1 MGENE
6 EEILPKFTFRMSH
19 EAKLK
24 ELLRNLASVESQLFA
39 EASKEFIKILKSDSG
54 PEFLYVYLRA
64 SSKLIEISQAWEV
77 RRGKPGFSH
86 ILNLS
91 AAILKHGKD
100 NNVVGNGGAYISQ
113 TLDEFTLA
121 LIKEKMGDFYK
132 ELSSTEANA
141 KRQNAVLLLLATIV
155 KRNSHL
161 AWEVANV
168 FDFKL
173 AGFPQLAEVRL
184 RAKKFSEGKRKSHS
198 TRKAFVSFAMSFLEI
213 GNPRLLRGVLQ
224 KNDMYS
230 GVLRGLGN
238 DDEETVIYILS
249 VLRDRVLVPESLVP
263 PGLRSVLFGS
273 VTLEHLAKISGRDD
287 FGDAAELA
295 HNVLIMVCTDAVNG
309 LMPDMDRQPS
319 PLRGNLKRL
328 LDLMKKLKA
337 TDVEYHMGL
346 LLAIVKGRPS
356 FGSAYLD
363 EFPYSLEDLASNN
376 WVAAISL
383 AADVVSSVSDG
394 LSFGFLDKP
403 PAYDSLHV
411 QSILKCI
418 APRPLTKLVINKGL
432 LHADYLVKHVTLK
445 FVVEALK
452 LLDSLIRN
460 LDSFSRSNEQTR
472 HCWKALIADIQDG
485 VLLSLPDPQVLFSLL
500 SPLTSHFKSL
510 ESTTKRKAET
520 EISSESS
527 LNVNKRLK
535 SSATDE
541 DLDILISG
549 VNSSELDLTSNGG
562 VSHSGDEQ
570 QPENGAGVVKC
581 GRDIWGLHR
590 QPMPHMDVKDADAY
604 FYSKILDSLK
614 LCYRTL
620 PTAMGGLFDLF
631 RFLPNN
637 PLILPTI
644 LQQSLLQLLNEHVS
658 QFSKGVIPMR
668 TPPQMY
674 KHLHPFILLL
684 MCSRVRHIKEQ
695 AYALAK
701 AAMLSTGAFDSN
713 TMEICAWFLF
723 ISGPYGDHVYVEG
736 LEQEIFQKLSSVVV
750 SFLCDAVSTTGN
762 NLYKYMQFLKHY
774 IYDSEG
780 GEVLSPK
787 VGPFMICVLEKCL
800 RLLSSESGCFT
811 IPQKSLI
818 SHYVCNTI
826 KYLLDTQVNAGTLS
840 CLVDRVLSEKL
851 QNCSSRVDILEL
863 VDCPCEWRPL
873 KILLRLARDIMHQAY
888 YSVYSSVEDVMPS
901 KSFFINTLGDI
912 KGVLRSEYDSG
923 LVGLI
928 VAFSFSL
935 MCTRPTELLQN
946 FPLVLSIS
954 NNLLEIP
961 FSVLSSIFFLEPSY
975 LTDVL
980 KVFPEMFIAALNGAI
995 LFEKE
1000 KTMSYKVDMDSTE
1013 AVSVAFARF
1022 LKVAPFCV
1030 LFSSIA
1036 QSNSLH
1042 LLELSGVQKLLLDK
1056 LTRIQ
1061 FDDLISSLC
1070 NVLFWINHSSSCYRV
1085 RLLDELKMLS
1095 KICFTLAEHLL
1106 KQLLVENM
1114 DTLNPARVEAPL
1126 QLHYAAEV
1134 AEILFNHPTV
1144 ASSLSCPLFS
1154 DMEFSDSVFGETLEK
1169 LLVLS
1174 EQIVHQ
1180 MDHHVLNLI
1189 ITASEILFQM
1199 CVDQVN
1205 EQVMNGRKRIVRA
1218 FKSLEQ
1224 KLFLIFKAKFVA
1236 CIQSVDFK
1244 PFVPTFYALHSLIRF
1259 TSPFELLD
1267 LVNWLFSRIDLD
1279 NTTFHQSSKGNAL
1292 FVGLHLASS
1301 TFDLLLAS
1309 MRQPCTES
1317 KSFSS
1322 LGGTAA
1328 HFDVSLFEEI
1338 FFQILEIGCRFKLD
1352 IADKCLLKAVNIVK
1366 MHKAIQH
1373 PELTSIMIIS
1383 RAMASTPVD
1392 IISYCLHKMTR
1403 TKADLLYL
1411 IAEMN
1416 PLYVSVF
1423 GFMTYEILHK
1433 SWLHNANRTQET
1445 YSFSDEELVM
1455 LLPTVFLY
1463 LHSVT
1468 SKFGKQQSKPFQVII
1483 AEYTR
1488 VLFGGFSNWN
1498 IFVSGITFEIGV
1510 DGPLTAATEE
1520 FSNIFSDS
1528 LLGKAILVAQ
1538 DCLALSEDTMGVDGR
1553 FGLFNSVCPSNADD
1567 IFDYLHGET
1576 GLCSL
1581 RRPLEFV
1588 NRVVAKIN
1596 FCRML
1601 LFSHHN
1607 HNHPQLDNR
1616 DEKTISPQVTSDI
1629 EKLRGRLLRLL
1640 VNSWK
1645 LIVQKFQYS
1654 NNYSGDIDG
1663 HKLSIFRFLEVFV
1676 MNNILELTTRMHDC
1690 LTKLDSL
1697 PFIEQLVK
1705 SFLRYRFGDIATL
1718 KMLRNVLTSLS
1729 HGKFSCSSVIQLL
1742 LAHSQFAQYIHL
1754 ACESLVSTQFGLVM
1768 TPMQSVLRSLSVHHN
1783 EPDALDCK
1791 SEKSTSQ
1798 ECLILLELVKFLRVL
1813 FQIYAQQKILSFAED
1828 IDINSKELVY
1838 LLLSSYGATCA
1849 EVDMEIYSLILEIE
1863 AIDKASA
1870 GTVAQMDYLWGIAS
1884 LNVRKEWEQGR
1895 DMQSV
1900 ERSMELSEERR
1911 KIKYRENIPID
1922 PKLCTQTVLYFPY
1935 NRFVKEGIS
1944 HTLQKSSSTV
1954 MHEMRKLSYIEP
1966 VEYASL
1972 GLLAIT
1978 VASLSSPDDDM
1989 RKLGYEALSQFKCAL
2004 EWPISIL
2011 HNIILKCQKNVVQLR
2026 LVLSC
2031 LQNGIEQQWQR
2042 IPSII
2047 AVFFAEAS
2055 LVILDS
2061 SHDKY
2066 STISEYLSNSPSVNM
2081 KAIPLFQN
2089 LFWGSSTRFREDR
2102 LWMLRLLYVGLNT
2115 GNDAEI
2121 YIRNSIFETLMS
2133 FYSSPLSDDDSR
2145 GLIIQIVKKA
2155 VQLHKAVWFLVEH
2168 CGLVLWLSSIV
2179 TSLCWSECQDRTKF
2193 TRRQFPLVL
2202 EVVHYIT
2209 SPRNIVEWLQNHA
2222 MEQLSELSSHLYK
2235 LLIGGVEL
2243 IKEQSILCNS
2253 ILKILMLV
2261 LKISQKRK
2269 IYQPH
2274 FTLSQDGLFQLYEAV
2289 AVCSKI
2295 RCCPSMGLGLKAVL
2309 MSPPPVTSLWMDKEK
2324 FSKFLVSAVTT
2335 ATDSKSKKVL
2345 HPEDS
2350 DYHKIAVSVKREPK
2364 ESLASKLLRWLTAS
2378 VILGNISCKLNKLN
2392 NDRFLERPSLHTLRS
2407 WLGCDEKGFGEN
2419 VLCGCE
2425 DVLAASIFYL
2435 LQLVGFAHSLL
2446 PSAVS
2451 ALCFLLLSNSSS
2463 ELEPFVGSEI
2473 SLPSVCTKIHCPVEA
2488 NPAWRWS
2495 YYQPWRDQSMELSD
2509 VEKLD
2514 EIHACEKLLIVA
2526 SNTLLEKSGCSHFFP
2541 LKDINNL
2548 HVHEWEKSTI
2558 QSDNFGFLTPDR
2570 TEATMA

>member
-24 ELLRNLASVESQLFA
+24 DLLRNLASVESQLFS
-39 EASKEFIKILKSDSG
+39 EASKEFIKILKSASG

-64 SSKLIEISQAWEV
+64 SSKLIEISHAWEV
-77 RRGKPGFSH
+77 RKGKPGFSH

-113 TLDEFTLA
+113 TLDEFALA
-121 LIKEKMGDFYK
+121 LTKEKMGDFYK

-161 AWEVANV
+161 AWELANV

-173 AGFPQLAEVRL
+173 ASFPQLAGVRL
-184 RAKKFSEGKRKSHS
+184 RAKKFAEGKRKSHS

-224 KNDMYS
+224 KKEMYS
-230 GVLRGLGN
+230 GVFRGLGN
-238 DDEETVIYILS
+238 DDEETIIYVLS

-309 LMPDMDRQPS
+309 LMPDMDRHPS

-363 EFPYSLEDLASNN
+363 EFPCSLEDLASNN

-403 PAYDSLHV
+403 PTYDSLHV

-432 LHADYLVKHVTLK
+432 LHADYRVKHVTLK

-460 LDSFSRSNEQTR
+460 LDSSSRSNEQTR
-472 HCWKALIADIQDG
+472 HSWKALIADIQDG

-510 ESTTKRKAET
+510 SKRKAET
-520 EISSESS
+520 EISSGSS

-535 SSATDE
+535 SSARDE
-541 DLDILISG
+541 DLDIIISG
-549 VNSSELDLTSNGG
+549 VNSSELDLTSNGR
-562 VSHSGDEQ
+562 VSHLGDEQ
-570 QPENGAGVVKC
+570 QPENGAIFVKC
-581 GRDIWGLHR
+581 GRDIWGLHQR
-590 QPMPHMDVKDADAY
+590 PMPHVDVKDADAY

-620 PTAMGGLFDLF
+620 PTAVGGLFDLF

-637 PLILPTI
+637 PLVLPTI

-658 QFSKGVIPMR
+658 QFSKGATPMR

-674 KHLHPFILLL
+674 KHLHPFIVLL

-713 TMEICAWFLF
+713 TKEICAWFLF
-723 ISGPYGDHVYVEG
+723 ISGPNGDHVYVEG
-736 LEQEIFQKLSSVVV
+736 LEEEIFQKLSSIVV
-750 SFLCDAVSTTGN
+750 SFLCDAVSTIGN
-762 NLYKYMQFLKHY
+762 NLYKYMQLLKHY

-780 GEVLSPK
+780 GEVR
-787 VGPFMICVLEKCL
+787 PFVICVLEKCL

-888 YSVYSSVEDVMPS
+888 YSIYSSVEDVMPS
-901 KSFFINTLGDI
+901 KGSFINTLEDI

-923 LVGLI
+923 LVGLA

-935 MCTRPTELLQN
+935 TCTRPTELLQN

-954 NNLLEIP
+954 YNLFEIP
-961 FSVLSSIFFLEPSY
+961 FSVLSSIFFLEPGY

-980 KVFPEMFIAALNGAI
+980 KVFPEMFIAALDGAI
-995 LFEKE
+995 LFERE

-1013 AVSVAFARF
+1013 VVSVAFARF

-1036 QSNSLH
+1036 QSNSLR
-1042 LLELSGVQKLLLDK
+1042 LLGLSSVQKLLLDK
-1056 LTRIQ
+1056 LTGIQ

-1070 NVLFWINHSSSCYRV
+1070 NVLFWINHTSSCYRV
-1085 RLLDELKMLS
+1085 RLSDELKMLS
-1095 KICFTLAEHLL
+1095 KICFILAEHLL

-1134 AEILFNHPTV
+1134 AEIIFNHPIV
-1144 ASSLSCPLFS
+1144 ASSLSCPLFGN
-1154 DMEFSDSVFGETLEK
+1154 MEFSDSVFGETLEK

-1180 MDHHVLNLI
+1180 MDHCVLNLI

-1205 EQVMNGRKRIVRA
+1205 EQVMIGRKRIVRA

-1224 KLFLIFKAKFVA
+1224 KLFLIFKAKFDA

-1244 PFVPTFYALHSLIRF
+1244 PFVPTFYAFHSLIRF

-1292 FVGLHLASS
+1292 LIGLHLASS

-1328 HFDVSLFEEI
+1328 HLDVSLFEEI
-1338 FFQILEIGCRFKLD
+1338 FFQILEIVCRFKLD

-1373 PELTSIMIIS
+1373 PELSSIMVIS

-1392 IISYCLHKMTR
+1392 IISYCLHKMNR

-1433 SWLHNANRTQET
+1433 SWLHNGNRMQET

-1468 SKFGKQQSKPFQVII
+1468 SKFGKHQSKPFQVII
-1483 AEYTR
+1483 AEYSR
-1488 VLFGGFSNWN
+1488 VLFGGFSKWN
-1498 IFVSGITFEIGV
+1498 IFVSGIIFEIGV
-1510 DGPLTAATEE
+1510 DGPSTAAIEE
-1520 FSNIFSDS
+1520 FLNIFSDS
-1528 LLGKAILVAQ
+1528 LLGKAILMAQ
-1538 DCLALSEDTMGVDGR
+1538 DCLALSEDTMKVDGR
-1553 FGLFNSVCPSNADD
+1553 LDLFNSVCPSNADD

-1607 HNHPQLDNR
+1607 HNHPQLDNG
-1616 DEKTISPQVTSDI
+1616 DEKTFSPQVASDI
-1629 EKLRGRLLRLL
+1629 EKLRERLLRML

-1654 NNYSGDIDG
+1654 NDYSGDIDG
-1663 HKLSIFRFLEVFV
+1663 HNLSIFRFLEVFV
-1676 MNNILELTTRMHDC
+1676 MNNILELTTKMHDC

-1705 SFLRYRFGDIATL
+1705 SFLRYRFGDLATL

-1742 LAHSQFAQYIHL
+1742 LAHSQFAQSIHL

-1768 TPMQSVLRSLSVHHN
+1768 TPMQSVLRSLSFHHN

-1791 SEKSTSQ
+1791 NEKSASQ
-1798 ECLILLELVKFLRVL
+1798 ECLILLELVKFIRVL
-1813 FQIYAQQKILSFAED
+1813 FQIYAQQKILNFAED
-1828 IDINSKELVY
+1828 IDINLKELVY

-1849 EVDMEIYSLILEIE
+1849 EVDMEIYYLILEIE
-1863 AIDKASA
+1863 ATDKSSA

-1884 LNVRKEWEQGR
+1884 LKVRKEWEQDR
-1895 DMQSV
+1895 NMQSV

-1935 NRFVKEGIS
+1935 NRCVNEGIS
-1944 HTLQKSSSTV
+1944 HKLQKSSSTV
-1954 MHEMRKLSYIEP
+1954 MHEVMSYIEP

-1989 RKLGYEALSQFKCAL
+1989 RKLGYEALAQFKCAL
-2004 EWPISIL
+2004 EGLNGQYLCCTIL
-2011 HNIILKCQKNVVQLR
+2011 LPKKCEKNVVQLR

-2047 AVFFAEAS
+2047 ALFFAEAS
-2055 LVILDS
+2055 LIILDS
-2061 SHDKY
+2061 SHCKY

-2089 LFWGSSTRFREDR
+2089 LFWGSSTSFREDR

-2115 GNDAEI
+2115 ENDAQT
-2121 YIRNSIFETLMS
+2121 YIRNSVFETLMS

-2145 GLIIQIVKKA
+2145 ELIIQVYTATCALLELCKHKNLVHHYYRQHIEFFGVKFI
-2155 VQLHKAVWFLVEH
+2155 L
-2168 CGLVLWLSSIV
+2168 
-2179 TSLCWSECQDRTKF
+2179 
-2193 TRRQFPLVL
+2193 L

-2235 LLIGGVEL
+2235 LLISGVEL

-2274 FTLSQDGLFQLYEAV
+2274 FTLSQDGLFRLYEAV
-2289 AVCSKI
+2289 AVCSKT

-2309 MSPPPVTSLWMDKEK
+2309 MSTPPVTSLWMDKEK
-2324 FSKFLVSAVTT
+2324 FSKFLVAAVTT
-2335 ATDSKSKKVL
+2335 ATDSKSKKVR
-2345 HPEDS
+2345 HHEDS

-2364 ESLASKLLRWLTAS
+2364 ESLVSKLLRWLTAS

-2407 WLGCDEKGFGEN
+2407 WLDCNEKGFGEN
-2419 VLCGCE
+2419 VICGCE
-2425 DVLAASIFYL
+2425 DILAASIFYL
-2435 LQLVGFAHSLL
+2435 LQLEGFTHSLL

-2463 ELEPFVGSEI
+2463 GS
-2473 SLPSVCTKIHCPVEA
+2473 
-2488 NPAWRWS
+2488 
-2495 YYQPWRDQSMELSD
+2495 
-2509 VEKLD
+2509 
-2514 EIHACEKLLIVA
+2514 LLVVY
-2526 SNTLLEKSGCSHFFP
+2526 LF
-2541 LKDINNL
+2541 
-2548 HVHEWEKSTI
+2548 
-2558 QSDNFGFLTPDR
+2558 
-2570 TEATMA
+2570 